1 MKKVKT
7 FFVLGTRPEVI
18 KLAPVISSL
27 SREKEFEI
35 KIVNTGQHRDMA
47 GYFLHLFGLSPHYD
61 LDVMAAKQSLFYL
74 TSRIIKGLEG
84 VFSQDRPDLVV
95 VQGDTTSAFCG
106 ALAAFYDKINCAHVE
121 AGLRTRE
128 KYSPFPEEMNRVL
141 ISNLADLHFAPTPHS
156 RKNLLKEGIEEE
168 KIYVTGNT
176 IVDALFQ
183 VLEKN
188 LPFQNEILLREI
200 GEEENLKIITV
211 TAHRRENWEAGI
223 EEVAKALRTLGERLP
238 EIKIFFPLHP
248 NPVVRDKIIPL
259 LSTTSQVFLLEPLN
273 YFDFVKL
280 LSRSTL
286 LISDSGGVQEEASA
300 LGVPVLIN
308 RDFTERPEV
317 IEAGLGYLVGC
328 NQNEIVSLATK
339 LLEEREERKSRLV
352 FGDGQASSRIV
363 QILRRFLKLDFSPFE
378 EFTPR

>member
-47 GYFLHLFGLSPHYD
+47 GYFLQLFGLSPHYD

-128 KYSPFPEEMNRVL
+128 KDRPFPGEKKRGL
-141 ISNLADLHFAPTPHS
+141 ISNLA
-156 RKNLLKEGIEEE
+156 
-168 KIYVTGNT
+168 
-176 IVDALFQ
+176 
-183 VLEKN
+183 
-188 LPFQNEILLREI
+188 
-200 GEEENLKIITV
+200 
-211 TAHRRENWEAGI
+211 
-223 EEVAKALRTLGERLP
+223 
-238 EIKIFFPLHP
+238 
-248 NPVVRDKIIPL
+248 
-259 LSTTSQVFLLEPLN
+259 
-273 YFDFVKL
+273 
-280 LSRSTL
+280 
-286 LISDSGGVQEEASA
+286 
-300 LGVPVLIN
+300 
-308 RDFTERPEV
+308 
-317 IEAGLGYLVGC
+317 GL
-328 NQNEIVSLATK
+328 Q
-339 LLEEREERKSRLV
+339 
-352 FGDGQASSRIV
+352 F
-363 QILRRFLKLDFSPFE
+363 
-378 EFTPR
+378 